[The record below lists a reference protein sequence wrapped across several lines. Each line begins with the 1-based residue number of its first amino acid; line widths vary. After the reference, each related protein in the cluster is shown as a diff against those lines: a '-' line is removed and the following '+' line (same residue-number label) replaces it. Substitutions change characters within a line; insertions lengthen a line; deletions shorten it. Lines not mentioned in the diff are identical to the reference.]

1 MDIEQI
7 KKLRELTGAG
17 VMDAKTAL
25 ESNDNNF
32 DKAVEY
38 LKAKGIEK
46 AAKKSER
53 EIKAGRIFS
62 YIHSGRVGALVKIG
76 CETDFVAK
84 NAEFERLGN
93 EIAMQVS
100 AMGVTDIQELLV
112 QTYIRD
118 ASKTVGD
125 LVTDAISK
133 TGENITIV
141 EVVRLEI

>member
-1 MDIEQI
+1 MDIKQI

-25 ESNDNNF
+25 ESNGNDF
-32 DKAVEY
+32 DKAVQY

-62 YIHSGRVGALVKIG
+62 YIHGGRVGALVKVG

-84 NAEFERLGN
+84 NAEFEKLGN
-93 EIAMQVS
+93 EVAMQVA
-100 AMGVTDIQELLV
+100 AMGVTDIAALLAEP
-112 QTYIRD
+112 YIRD
-118 ASKTVGD
+118 ASKTIED
-125 LVTDAISK
+125 LVTDTISK
-133 TGENITIV
+133 IGENITIV

>member
-1 MDIEQI
+1 MDIKQI

-25 ESNDNNF
+25 ESNDNDF
-32 DKAVEY
+32 DKAVQY

-62 YIHSGRVGALVKIG
+62 YIHGGRVGALVKVG

-84 NAEFERLGN
+84 NDEFEKLGN
-93 EIAMQVS
+93 EVAMQVA
-100 AMGVTDIQELLV
+100 AMGVTDIAALLAEP
-112 QTYIRD
+112 YIRD
-118 ASKTVGD
+118 ASKTIED
-125 LVTDAISK
+125 LVTDTISK
-133 TGENITIV
+133 IGENITIV

>member
-1 MDIEQI
+1 MDIKQI

-25 ESNDNNF
+25 ESNDNDF
-32 DKAVEY
+32 DKAVQY

-62 YIHSGRVGALVKIG
+62 YIHGGRVGALVKVG

-84 NAEFERLGN
+84 NAEFEKLGN
-93 EIAMQVS
+93 EVAMQVA
-100 AMGVTDIQELLV
+100 AMGVTDIAALLAEP
-112 QTYIRD
+112 YIRD
-118 ASKTVGD
+118 ASKTIED
-125 LVTDAISK
+125 LVTDTISK
-133 TGENITIV
+133 IGENITIV